1 MEFIPYKANEILDDI
16 YYQVPI
22 ELFINP
28 LYKSL
33 SSASI
38 LLYAF
43 LRYRHQL
50 STMNNWID
58 EEGNIYLIFPRKEL
72 QDKLNLSNEECF
84 SLSKLVQIYYDM
96 QSIEE
101 QEIFFLGS
109 KKAYFFFKKIGILKW
124 VLCRFLEYAS
134 NVFVLTPQ
142 THIRMG

>member
-43 LRYRHQL
+43 LRYRH
-50 STMNNWID
+50 
-58 EEGNIYLIFPRKEL
+58 
-72 QDKLNLSNEECF
+72 
-84 SLSKLVQIYYDM
+84 
-96 QSIEE
+96 
-101 QEIFFLGS
+101 
-109 KKAYFFFKKIGILKW
+109 
-124 VLCRFLEYAS
+124 
-134 NVFVLTPQ
+134 
-142 THIRMG
+142 